1 MLEAVVSLHLVVT
14 MARPVAMTGFVMV
27 GPAGPL
33 ATITREPGQ
42 ARKGAATAG
51 TSCAGVWLVGFTSN
65 YFSLF
70 SMISFCMPVLQ
81 RASLL
86 TCISGSSYIRGLID
100 TGLASLCVVSLSWW
114 VFWTPL

>member
-1 MLEAVVSLHLVVT
+1 

-51 TSCAGVWLVGFTSN
+51 TSCAGVWLAGF
-65 YFSLF
+65 
-70 SMISFCMPVLQ
+70 
-81 RASLL
+81 AS
-86 TCISGSSYIRGLID
+86 I
-100 TGLASLCVVSLSWW
+100 SLSPSLSCIATERYG
-114 VFWTPL
+114 VSVAICLHVLPLSYENARQALAVAGVGVCAGR